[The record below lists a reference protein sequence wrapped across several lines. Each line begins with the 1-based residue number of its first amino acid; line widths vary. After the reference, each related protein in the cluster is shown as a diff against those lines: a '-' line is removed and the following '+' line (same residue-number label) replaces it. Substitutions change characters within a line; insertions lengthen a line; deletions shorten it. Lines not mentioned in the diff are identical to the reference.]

1 MQGSILRKAMYNDNN
16 NKGKYGNF
24 PDPFAAHAKKTSKSY
39 GIKYAKAIEKQW
51 GNSDDERSL
60 FRRRLKDFE
69 TNRDYAN
76 GTQDTSI
83 YKQILNSLDPNSGD
97 GTLLNLDW
105 SPVPIVPKFVKI
117 VVNNILSRK
126 PYPNV
131 RAIDPLSQ
139 SEKEDKRAEKLF
151 QVKNRE
157 TIEKLQSQGIDTK
170 VDLKDVPETTEEAEI
185 FMDVNI
191 KTAAEIAAQ
200 VGTNMT
206 LEWNDFDQRVYR
218 RAVNDLVTCGM
229 GVVKRNNDPNYGI
242 TEEYIDPAFFF
253 HSYTEDP
260 TFSDLIYAGHIK
272 KISISELKRLAGDEL
287 TEEQYE
293 KIAQKVKNKYQN
305 RADKLSYKYYDET
318 LDRTTYGYDE
328 FIVEVMDFE
337 FISTDCVFFEG
348 KKSRFGNES
357 FYYKGF
363 DYNAPKQSVYERKP
377 YKMDMQT
384 VFGGSYIV
392 GCEHIFGYGQKT
404 NVPKNAHDLTRARLS
419 YSVVATNLRRM
430 MPKSLVGSVIG
441 FADQLQLSHLKLQQ
455 AIAKAK
461 PDGLIV
467 DIEGLENVQLGKGG
481 ELQPLDIQD
490 IYEQTG
496 VFYYRSKNPEGG
508 FQNPPVRSL
517 DNSIRNINEL
527 IAIYNHNLRL
537 IRDTTG
543 INEVMDGT
551 SPKGEQLVGV
561 RQQAIAA
568 GNNAIYDITNASIYL
583 YTRVCEDIIKCLQ
596 ILPEKSVL
604 IEVYTKAI
612 GKSNMD
618 VLSSFKDLP
627 MYNFGVKIQTEMDE
641 TEKAYLEQNINQALA
656 QKEIDLEDAIAV
668 RQLRDI
674 DQAERLLIIRRKKRM
689 RMQQQIAQQNSQM
702 QSQANA
708 QAAQAASQGK
718 MQEIQA
724 QTQAKIAEIQAKAQA
739 DAQLL
744 QLEYQ
749 LKGQIEGLKVETSN
763 SQKQADMQFRRNIE
777 ELKEDRKDKRVKKQA
792 VEQSKMISQR
802 QGQRGELKEE
812 QEPKSY
818 LDMLNS

>member
-1 MQGSILRKAMYNDNN
+1 MYDNKN
-16 NKGKYGNF
+16 EQGKYGNF
-24 PDPFAAHAKKTSKSY
+24 PDPFAPHGQKTSKAY

-51 GNSDDERSL
+51 GHSDDERSL

-105 SPVPIVPKFVKI
+105 SPVPIIPKFVKI
-117 VVNNILSRK
+117 VVNNILSKK

-131 RAIDPLSQ
+131 AAIDPLSKT
-139 SEKEDKRAEKLF
+139 EKDEKKAKMMF
-151 QVKNRE
+151 NVENRE
-157 TIEKLQSQGIDTK
+157 LIAKMKEQGLNVKTD
-170 VDLKDVPETTEEAEI
+170 VKDIPESKEEAEI
-185 FMDVNI
+185 FIDSNI
-191 KTAAEIAAQ
+191 KTDAEIAAQ
-200 VGTNMT
+200 LGANLT

-229 GVVKRNNDPNYGI
+229 GVVKRTNDPNYGI
-242 TEEYIDPAFFF
+242 TEEYVDPAYFF

-260 TFSDLIYAGHIK
+260 TFSDLIYAGHVK
-272 KISISELKRLAGDEL
+272 KISISELKRIAGNDL
-287 TEEQYE
+287 TEEE
-293 KIAQKVKNKYQN
+293 FAKIAQGVKNKYQN
-305 RADKLSYKYYDET
+305 RADKLSYKYYDQT

-328 FIVEVMDFE
+328 FIVEVMEFE
-337 FISTDCVFFEG
+337 FISVDDMFFEE
-348 KKSRFGNES
+348 KTSRHGNIG

-363 DYNAPKQSVYERKP
+363 EYQTPKQSVFDRKP
-377 YKMDMQT
+377 VSMRTAT
-384 VFGGSYIV
+384 VYGGNYIV
-392 GCEHIFGYGQKT
+392 GTDFMFGYGIKK
-404 NVPKNAHDLTRARLS
+404 NIPKNVHDITRARLS

-430 MPKSLVGSVIG
+430 MPKSLVSSVIS

-561 RQQAIAA
+561 RQQAMAA
-568 GNNAIYDITNASIYL
+568 GNNAIYDITNAALYL
-583 YTRVCEDIIKCLQ
+583 YSKVCEDIVKCLQ
-596 ILPEKSVL
+596 VIPPKSVL
-604 IEVYTKAI
+604 YKMYENAI
-612 GKSNMD
+612 GKSSMSI
-618 VLSSFKDLP
+618 LSSFSNLP
-627 MYNFGVKIQTEMDE
+627 MYNFGIKIQTEMDD
-641 TEKAYLEQNINQALA
+641 TERAYLEQNIQVALS
-656 QKEIDLEDAIAV
+656 QKELDLEDAMAV
-668 RQLRDI
+668 RQLKDV
-674 DQAERLLIIRRKKRM
+674 DQAERLLIVRRKKRM
-689 RMQQQIAQQNSQM
+689 KMMQEIAQQNSQM
-702 QSQANA
+702 QAQMNQAT
-708 QAAQAASQGK
+708 AQAASQGK
-718 MQEIQA
+718 MQEIQMLS
-724 QTQAKIAEIQAKAQA
+724 QGKIAEIQADAQA
-739 DAQLL
+739 KAQLL
-744 QLEYQ
+744 QLEYN
-749 LKGQIEGLKVETSN
+749 LKMEIEKLRAMS
-763 SQKQADMQFRRNIE
+763 SQAQKAGDMNFKQNIE
-777 ELKEDRKDKRVKKQA
+777 DKKEKAKDERVKKQA
-792 VEQSKMISQR
+792 VEQSKLISQR
-802 QGQRGELKEE
+802 QGKREELED
-812 QEPKSY
+812 SGDDI
-818 LDMLNS
+818 LDMLNA

>member
-1 MQGSILRKAMYNDNN
+1 MYENN
-16 NKGKYGNF
+16 NNGKYGNF
-24 PDPFAAHAKKTSKSY
+24 PDPFAHYSKKSSKGY
-39 GIKYAKAIEKQW
+39 GLKYAKAIEKQW
-51 GNSDDERSL
+51 GHSDDERSL

-83 YKQILNSLDPNSGD
+83 YKQILNSLDPNNGD

-126 PYPNV
+126 PYPNIK
-131 RAIDPLSQ
+131 AIDPLSQ
-139 SEKEDKRAEKLF
+139 SEKDEERAKKMFE
-151 QVKNRE
+151 VKNRE
-157 TIEKLQSQGIDTK
+157 LLTQLAQQG
-170 VDLKDVPETTEEAEI
+170 VDVKTDLNQIPETPEEAEI
-185 FMDVNI
+185 FMDTNI

-200 VGTNMT
+200 VGTNIT

-218 RAVNDLVTCGM
+218 RAVSDLVTCGM

-242 TEEYIDPAFFF
+242 TEEYIDPAYFF

-272 KISISELKRLAGDEL
+272 KISISELKRIARDEL
-287 TEEQYE
+287 TEEQYQ
-293 KIAQKVKNKYQN
+293 KIANTVKNKYQN
-305 RADKLSYKYYDET
+305 RADKLSYKYYDDT

-328 FIVEVMDFE
+328 FIVEIMDFE
-337 FISTDCVFFEG
+337 FMSVDDMMFEEKG
-348 KKSRFGNES
+348 SKFGNS
-357 FYYKGF
+357 NFYYKGF
-363 DYNAPKQSVYERKP
+363 DYSPPKESVYTRKP
-377 YKMDMQT
+377 YAMNIQT

-392 GCEHIFGYGQKT
+392 GTDFMYEYGQKR
-404 NVPKNAHDLTRARLS
+404 NVPKNVHDLTKARLS

-430 MPKSLVGSVIG
+430 MPKSLVASVIG

-481 ELQPLDIQD
+481 ELQPLEIQD

-517 DNSIRNINEL
+517 ENGIRNINEL

-543 INEVMDGT
+543 INEVMDGST
-551 SPKGEQLVGV
+551 PKGEQLVGV
-561 RQQAIAA
+561 RQQALAA
-568 GNNAIYDITNASIYL
+568 GNNAIYDITNAAIYL
-583 YTRVCEDIIKCLQ
+583 YSKVCEDVVKCLQ
-596 ILPEKSVL
+596 ILPPKSVL
-604 IEVYTKAI
+604 FKAYERAI
-612 GKSNMD
+612 GKANME
-618 VLSSFKDLP
+618 VLSSFGDLP
-627 MYNFGVKIQTEMDE
+627 MYNFGVKVQTEMDD
-641 TEKAYLEQNINQALA
+641 TEKSYLEQNIQIALS
-656 QKEIDLEDAIAV
+656 QKEIDLEDAMAV
-668 RQLRDI
+668 RQLKDV

-689 RMQQQIAQQNSQM
+689 RMQQQMAQQNSQM
-702 QSQANA
+702 QSQMN
-708 QAAQAASQGK
+708 QATAQAASQGK
-718 MQEIQA
+718 MQEIQM
-724 QTQAKIAEIQAKAQA
+724 QSQAKIAEIQAKAQA
-739 DAQLL
+739 DAQIL

-749 LKGQIEGLKVETSN
+749 LKGQIE
-763 SQKQADMQFRRNIE
+763 SQKFQMTAGMKQQDMDFRKEIE
-777 ELKEDRKDKRVKKQA
+777 NNKEKSKDDRVKKQA
-792 VEQSKMISQR
+792 VEQSKLLSQR
-802 QGQRGELKEE
+802 QGKREELKDEGNDL
-812 QEPKSY
+812 
-818 LDMLNS
+818 LDMLTSS

>member
-1 MQGSILRKAMYNDNN
+1 MYDNN

-24 PDPFAAHAKKTSKSY
+24 PDPFAHYSKKISKSY
-39 GIKYAKAIEKQW
+39 GLKYAKAIEKQW

-117 VVNNILSRK
+117 VVNNILSKK
-126 PYPNV
+126 PYPNLK
-131 RAIDPLSQ
+131 AIDPLSQ
-139 SEKEDKRAEKLF
+139 SEKDKARAKKLF
-151 QVKNRE
+151 EVKNKQIIQDLE
-157 TIEKLQSQGIDTK
+157 TLGAETGVDTESI
-170 VDLKDVPETTEEAEI
+170 PETTEEAEI
-185 FMDVNI
+185 FMDTNI

-200 VGTNMT
+200 VGTNIT

-218 RAVNDLVTCGM
+218 RAVNDLVTCGI

-242 TEEYIDPAFFF
+242 KEEYIDPAYFF

-272 KISISELKRLAGDEL
+272 KISISELKRIARDEF
-287 TEEQYE
+287 TEEEYA
-293 KIAQKVKNKYQN
+293 KIAQGVKNKYQN
-305 RADKLSYKYYDET
+305 RADKLSYKYYDQT
-318 LDRTTYGYDE
+318 LDQTTYGYDE

-337 FISTDCVFFEG
+337 FITTDDMMFEEKG
-348 KKSRFGNES
+348 SKHGNKG

-363 DYNAPKQSVYERKP
+363 DYSPPKESVYERNP
-377 YKMDMQT
+377 VSMNIQMVY
-384 VFGGSYIV
+384 GGSYIV
-392 GCEHIFGYGQKT
+392 GTDYIFDYGQCK
-404 NVPKNAHDLTRARLS
+404 NIPKNVHDLTRARLS

-467 DIEGLENVQLGKGG
+467 DIEGLENVQLGRGG

-508 FQNPPVRSL
+508 FQNPPVRAL

-527 IAIYNHNLRL
+527 IGIYNHNLRL

-568 GNNAIYDITNASIYL
+568 GNNAIYDITNSAIYL
-583 YTRVCEDIIKCLQ
+583 YSKVCEDIVKCLQ
-596 ILPEKSVL
+596 ILPPKSVL
-604 IEVYTKAI
+604 FKAYERAI
-612 GKSNMD
+612 GETNMK
-618 VLSSFKDLP
+618 VLSSFGDLP
-627 MYNFGVKIQTEMDE
+627 MYNFGVKIQTEMDD
-641 TEKAYLEQNINQALA
+641 TEKAYLEQNIQIALS

-668 RQLRDI
+668 RQLKDV

-689 RMQQQIAQQNSQM
+689 RLQQQIAQQNSQM
-702 QSQANA
+702 QAQMNQATA
-708 QAAQAASQGK
+708 QATTQGK
-718 MQEIQA
+718 MAEIQA
-724 QTQAKIAEIQAKAQA
+724 QAQAKIAEIQAQAQA
-739 DAQLL
+739 NAQLL

-749 LKGQIEGLKVETSN
+749 LKGQIEGAKVQ
-763 SQKQADMQFRRNIE
+763 SQMMSKQADMNFRGQIE
-777 ELKEDRKDKRVKKQA
+777 SSREKAKDERVKKQA
-792 VEQSKMISQR
+792 VEQSKLMSQR
-802 QGQRGELKEE
+802 QGLRGELEDGE
-812 QEPKSY
+812 RNLSDI
-818 LDMLNS
+818 LTS

>member
-1 MQGSILRKAMYNDNN
+1 MYDNN
-16 NKGKYGNF
+16 NDRGKYGNF
-24 PDPFAAHAKKTSKSY
+24 PDPFAHYSKKTSKSY
-39 GIKYAKAIEKQW
+39 GIKYAQAIEKQW
-51 GNSDDERSL
+51 GQSDDERSL

-117 VVNNILSRK
+117 VVNNILSKK

-131 RAIDPLSQ
+131 KALDPLSQ
-139 SEKEDKRAEKLF
+139 SEKDDEKAKKMF
-151 QVKNRE
+151 EVKNRE
-157 TIEKLQSQGIDTK
+157 MLRELAQQG
-170 VDLKDVPETTEEAEI
+170 VDIGTDINSIPETPEEAEI
-185 FMDVNI
+185 FMDTNI

-200 VGTNMT
+200 VGTNIT

-242 TEEYIDPAFFF
+242 QEEYIDPAYFF

-272 KISISELKRLAGDEL
+272 KISISELKRIAGDEL
-287 TEEQYE
+287 TEDEYE
-293 KIAQKVKNKYQN
+293 KIAQGVKNKYQN

-328 FIVEVMDFE
+328 FIIEIMDFE
-337 FISTDCVFFEG
+337 FLSTDDMMFEEKG
-348 KKSRFGNES
+348 SKFGNTN

-363 DYNAPKQSVYERKP
+363 EYTPPKESVYDRKP
-377 YKMDMQT
+377 VNMNIQT
-384 VFGGSYIV
+384 VYGGSYIV
-392 GCEHIFGYGQKT
+392 GTGYMFGYGQKS
-404 NVPKNAHDLTRARLS
+404 NVPKNAHDLTKARLS

-455 AIAKAK
+455 SIAKAK

-527 IAIYNHNLRL
+527 IGIYNHNLRL

-568 GNNAIYDITNASIYL
+568 GNNAIYDITNAAVYL
-583 YTRVCEDIIKCLQ
+583 YSRVCEDIVKCLQ
-596 ILPEKSVL
+596 ILPTKSVL
-604 IEVYTKAI
+604 FKAYERAI
-612 GKSNMD
+612 GKSNME
-618 VLSSFKDLP
+618 VLSSFGDLP
-627 MYNFGVKIQTEMDE
+627 MYNFGVKVQTEMDD
-641 TEKAYLEQNINQALA
+641 TEKAYLEQNIQVALA
-656 QKEIDLEDAIAV
+656 QKELDLEDAMAV
-668 RQLRDI
+668 RQLKDV

-689 RMQQQIAQQNSQM
+689 RMQQQMAQQNSQM
-702 QSQANA
+702 QAQMNQATA
-708 QAAQAASQGK
+708 QASSQGK
-718 MQEIQA
+718 MQEIQM
-724 QTQAKIAEIQAKAQA
+724 QSQAKIAEIQADAQA
-739 DAQLL
+739 KAQLL

-749 LKGQIEGLKVETSN
+749 LKGQIEGAKT
-763 SQKQADMQFRRNIE
+763 QATMGMKQQDMQFRE
-777 ELKEDRKDKRVKKQA
+777 DLEDKKEKAKDERVKKQA

-802 QGQRGELKEE
+802 QGKRGELTDEG
-812 QEPKSY
+812 QSL
-818 LDMLNS
+818 LDMLTS

>member
-1 MQGSILRKAMYNDNN
+1 MYNNDND
-16 NKGKYGNF
+16 KGKYGNF
-24 PDPFAAHAKKTSKSY
+24 PDPFAHYSKKISKGY
-39 GIKYAKAIEKQW
+39 GLKYAKAVEKQW

-83 YKQILNSLDPNSGD
+83 YKQILNSLDPNNGD

-131 RAIDPLSQ
+131 RALDPLSQ
-139 SEKEDKRAEKLF
+139 SEKDDERAKKMF

-157 TIEKLQSQGIDTK
+157 LIAQLQQQGVDTGID
-170 VDLKDVPETTEEAEI
+170 VNNIPETPEEAEI
-185 FMDVNI
+185 FMDTNI

-200 VGTNMT
+200 VGTNIT

-229 GVVKRNNDPNYGI
+229 GVIKRNNDPNYGI
-242 TEEYIDPAFFF
+242 TEEYIDPAYFF

-272 KISISELKRLAGDEL
+272 KISISELKRIARDEL
-287 TEEQYE
+287 TEEDYA
-293 KIAQKVKNKYQN
+293 KIAQQVKNKYQN

-328 FIVEVMDFE
+328 FIVEIMDFE
-337 FISTDCVFFEG
+337 FISTDDMMFEEKG
-348 KKSRFGNES
+348 SKFGNVG

-363 DYNAPKQSVYERKP
+363 EYTPPKESVYDRKP
-377 YKMDMQT
+377 MNMNIQT

-392 GCEHIFGYGQKT
+392 GTDYMFDYGQKR
-404 NVPKNAHDLTRARLS
+404 NVPKNVHDLTRARLS

-467 DIEGLENVQLGKGG
+467 DIEGLENVQLGRGG

-527 IAIYNHNLRL
+527 ISIYNHNLRL

-568 GNNAIYDITNASIYL
+568 GNNAIYDITNSAIYL
-583 YTRVCEDIIKCLQ
+583 YSRVCEDVVKCLQ
-596 ILPEKSVL
+596 ILPKKSVL
-604 IEVYTKAI
+604 FQAYERAI
-612 GKSNMD
+612 GKTNME
-618 VLSSFKDLP
+618 VLSSFGDLP

-641 TEKAYLEQNINQALA
+641 TEKSYLEQNIQIALA
-656 QKEIDLEDAIAV
+656 QKEIDLEDAISI
-668 RQLRDI
+668 RQLKDI
-674 DQAERLLIIRRKKRM
+674 DQAERLLIVRRKKRM

-702 QSQANA
+702 QAQMNQATT
-708 QAAQAASQGK
+708 QAATQGK
-718 MQEIQA
+718 MQEIQM
-724 QTQAKIAEIQAKAQA
+724 QSQAKIAEIQADAQA
-739 DAQLL
+739 KAQLL

-749 LKGQIEGLKVETSN
+749 LKGQIE
-763 SQKQADMQFRRNIE
+763 SQKTQMTAGMKEQDMAF
-777 ELKEDRKDKRVKKQA
+777 RKDIEDQREKAKDDRVKKQA
-792 VEQSKMISQR
+792 VEQSKLLSQR
-802 QGQRGELKEE
+802 QGKRDELQDEGGNL
-812 QEPKSY
+812 
-818 LDMLNS
+818 LDMLTS

>member
-1 MQGSILRKAMYNDNN
+1 MYNNDKE
-16 NKGKYGNF
+16 KGKYGNF
-24 PDPFAAHAKKTSKSY
+24 PDPFAHYTVKSGKKY
-39 GIKYAKAIEKQW
+39 GLKYAKAIEKQW
-51 GNSDDERSL
+51 GASDDERSL

-83 YKQILNSLDPNSGD
+83 YKQILNSLDPNNGD

-117 VVNNILSRK
+117 VVNNILSKK

-131 RAIDPLSQ
+131 NAIDPLSQ
-139 SEKEDKRAEKLF
+139 SEKDQKRAEEMFK
-151 QVKNRE
+151 VKNKE
-157 TIEKLQSQGIDTK
+157 IISQLNGLDVNTGVDTS
-170 VDLKDVPETTEEAEI
+170 DIPETPEEAEI
-185 FMDVNI
+185 FMDTNI

-242 TEEYIDPAFFF
+242 TEEYIDPAYFF

-272 KISISELKRLAGDEL
+272 KISISELKRIAGSEL
-287 TEEQYE
+287 TEEQYA
-293 KIAQKVKNKYQN
+293 KIAQGVKNKYQN

-328 FIVEVMDFE
+328 FIVEIMDFE
-337 FISTDCVFFEG
+337 FLSTDDIIFEE
-348 KKSRFGNES
+348 KSSRFGNTG

-363 DYNAPKQSVYERKP
+363 EYTPPKESVYDRKP
-377 YKMDMQT
+377 VHMNIQT

-392 GCEHIFGYGQKT
+392 GTEYMFGYGQKK
-404 NVPKNAHDLTRARLS
+404 NVPKNVHDLTKARLS

-561 RQQAIAA
+561 RQQAMAA
-568 GNNAIYDITNASIYL
+568 GNNAIYDITNASMYL
-583 YTRVCEDIIKCLQ
+583 YSKVCEDIVKCLQ
-596 ILPEKSVL
+596 ILPTDSVL
-604 IEVYTKAI
+604 FQVYTKAI
-612 GKSNMD
+612 GKANMD
-618 VLSSFKDLP
+618 VLSSFGDLP
-627 MYNFGVKIQTEMDE
+627 MYNFGIKVQTEMDE
-641 TEKAYLEQNINQALA
+641 TEKSYLEQNIQVALS

-668 RQLRDI
+668 RQLKDV

-689 RMQQQIAQQNSQM
+689 RQQQEIAQQNSQM
-702 QSQANA
+702 QAQMNQATA
-708 QAAQAASQGK
+708 QATSQGK
-718 MQEIQA
+718 MQEIQM
-724 QTQAKIAEIQAKAQA
+724 QSQAKIAEIQADAQA
-739 DAQLL
+739 KASLL

-749 LKGQIEGLKVETSN
+749 LKGQLESAKSTLDLAE
-763 SQKQADMQFRRNIE
+763 KQEERGFRKSLEDM
-777 ELKEDRKDKRVKKQA
+777 KEDRKDDRVKKQA

-802 QGQRGELKEE
+802 QGQRGELEDEGTSLKDVLTR
-812 QEPKSY
+812 S
-818 LDMLNS
+818 

>member
-1 MQGSILRKAMYNDNN
+1 MYDKET
-16 NKGKYGNF
+16 KGKYGNF
-24 PDPFAAHAKKTSKSY
+24 PDPFSDYSKKVSKAY
-39 GIKYAKAIEKQW
+39 GLKYAKAIEKQW
-51 GNSDDERSL
+51 GNADDERSL
-60 FRRRLKDFE
+60 FRKRMKDFE

-117 VVNNILSRK
+117 VVNNILSKK

-131 RAIDPLSQ
+131 RALDPLSQ
-139 SEKEDKRAEKLF
+139 SEKDRKRAEKMF
-151 QVKNRE
+151 EVKNKQMLQQLQ
-157 TIEKLQSQGIDTK
+157 EKGVDVGTDINNIPDT
-170 VDLKDVPETTEEAEI
+170 PEEAEI
-185 FMDVNI
+185 FMDTNI
-191 KTAAEIAAQ
+191 KTAAEVAAQ
-200 VGTNMT
+200 VGINAT

-218 RAVNDLVTCGM
+218 RAVTDLVTTGM

-242 TEEYIDPAFFF
+242 TEEYVDPAYFF

-272 KISISELKRLAGDEL
+272 KISISELKRIARNEFN
-287 TEEQYE
+287 EEQYA
-293 KIAQKVKNKYQN
+293 KIAQSVKNKYQN
-305 RADKLSYKYYDET
+305 RADKISYKYYDET

-328 FIVEVMDFE
+328 FIIEIMSFE
-337 FISTDCVFFEG
+337 FLSSDCIFFEE
-348 KKSRFGNES
+348 KESRFGNKG

-363 DYNAPKQSVYERKP
+363 EYTPPKESVYDRKP
-377 YKMDMQT
+377 VHMDVQT
-384 VFGGSYIV
+384 VYGGNYIV
-392 GCEHIFGYGQKT
+392 GTDFVYGYGQCK
-404 NVPKNAHDLTRARLS
+404 NVPKNAHDLTKARLS

-561 RQQAIAA
+561 RQQAMAA

-583 YTRVCEDIIKCLQ
+583 YSKVCEDVIKCLQ
-596 ILPEKSVL
+596 ILPPKSV
-604 IEVYTKAI
+604 IFKAYENAI
-612 GKSNMD
+612 GKTNMD
-618 VLSSFKDLP
+618 ILSSFSNLP
-627 MYNFGVKIQTEMDE
+627 MYNFGVKIHTDMDDA
-641 TEKAYLEQNINQALA
+641 EKAYLEQNIQIALS
-656 QKEIDLEDAIAV
+656 QKEIDLEDAIAI

-674 DQAERLLIIRRKKRM
+674 DQAERLLIVRRKKRIK
-689 RMQQQIAQQNSQM
+689 QQQEMAAQNSQM
-702 QSQANA
+702 QA
-708 QAAQAASQGK
+708 QMNQQTAMAASQGK

-724 QTQAKIAEIQAKAQA
+724 QTQAKIAEIQADAQA
-739 DAQLL
+739 QAQLL

-749 LKGQIEGLKVETSN
+749 LKQQLETSKGMS
-763 SQKQADMQFRRNIE
+763 SQMQRQEDMQFRAGLE
-777 ELKEDRKDKRVKKQA
+777 KEKEDRKDDRVKKQA

-802 QGQRGELKEE
+802 QGQRGELQDEE
-812 QEPKSY
+812 ESLVDKLTS
-818 LDMLNS
+818 

>member
-1 MQGSILRKAMYNDNN
+1 M
-16 NKGKYGNF
+16 
-24 PDPFAAHAKKTSKSY
+24 
-39 GIKYAKAIEKQW
+39 KYAKAIEKQW
-51 GNSDDERSL
+51 GRSDDERSL

-83 YKQILNSLDPNSGD
+83 YKQILNSLDPNNGD

-131 RAIDPLSQ
+131 KAIDPLSQ
-139 SEKEDKRAEKLF
+139 SEKDEKRAEKMF
-151 QVKNRE
+151 EVKNRE
-157 TIEKLQSQGIDTK
+157 MLAQLEQQGVDIKTNLSQIPDT
-170 VDLKDVPETTEEAEI
+170 PEEAEI

-200 VGTNMT
+200 VGTNIT

-218 RAVNDLVTCGM
+218 RAVTDLVTCGM
-229 GVVKRNNDPNYGI
+229 GVVKRSNDPNYGI
-242 TEEYIDPAFFF
+242 KEEYIDPAYFF

-272 KISISELKRLAGDEL
+272 KISISELKRIAGDEL

-293 KIAQKVKNKYQN
+293 KIAQGVKNKYQN

-328 FIVEVMDFE
+328 FIVEIMDFE
-337 FISTDCVFFEG
+337 FMSTDCMYFEG
-348 KKSRFGNES
+348 KQSRFGNEN

-363 DYNAPKQSVYERKP
+363 EYNPPRESVYQRTPK
-377 YKMDMQT
+377 KMEVQT
-384 VFGGSYIV
+384 VFGGSYVV
-392 GCEHIFGYGQKT
+392 GCGYMFDYGQKR
-404 NVPKNAHDLTRARLS
+404 NIPKNVHDLTKARLS

-561 RQQAIAA
+561 RQQAMAA

-583 YTRVCEDIIKCLQ
+583 YTRVCEDIVKCLQ
-596 ILPEKSVL
+596 ILPVDSVL
-604 IEVYTKAI
+604 FMAYERAI
-612 GKSNMD
+612 GKSNME
-618 VLSSFKDLP
+618 VLSSFGDLP
-627 MYNFGVKIQTEMDE
+627 MYNFGIKIQMEMDE
-641 TEKAYLEQNINQALA
+641 TEKAYLEQNIQVALS
-656 QKEIDLEDAIAV
+656 QKEIDLEDAMAV
-668 RQLRDI
+668 RQLKDI
-674 DQAERLLIIRRKKRM
+674 DQAERLLIVRRKKRM
-689 RMQQQIAQQNSQM
+689 KVMQQVAQQNSQR
-702 QSQANA
+702 QAQVNQQTA
-708 QAAQAASQGK
+708 MASSQGK
-718 MQEIQA
+718 LQEIQA
-724 QTQAKIAEIQAKAQA
+724 QAQAKIAEIQAKAQA

-744 QLEYQ
+744 QMEYQ
-749 LKGQIEGLKVETSN
+749 LKGQMQGAKMQMDAQSKQQDMAFRKGLETE
-763 SQKQADMQFRRNIE
+763 KD
-777 ELKEDRKDKRVKKQA
+777 DRKDDRVKKQA

-802 QGQRGELKEE
+802 KGQRGELQEE
-812 QEPKSY
+812 GDDTV
-818 LDMLNS
+818 DMLTRS

>member
-1 MQGSILRKAMYNDNN
+1 MYNKDNE
-16 NKGKYGNF
+16 KGKYGNF
-24 PDPFAAHAKKTSKSY
+24 PDPFSHYSKKVKKAY
-39 GIKYAKAIEKQW
+39 GIRYAKAIEKQW

-117 VVNNILSRK
+117 VVNNILSKK

-131 RAIDPLSQ
+131 NAIDPLSQ
-139 SEKEDKRAEKLF
+139 SEKDKKRAKVLY
-151 QVKNRE
+151 QVENKDFIKDLEGVGVEVGVN
-157 TIEKLQSQGIDTK
+157 TK
-170 VDLKDVPETTEEAEI
+170 EIPETSEEAEI
-185 FMDVNI
+185 FMDSSV
-191 KTAAEIAAQ
+191 KTSAEIAAQ
-200 VGTNMT
+200 VGTNIT
-206 LEWNDFDQRVYR
+206 LEWNDFDQKIFR
-218 RAVNDLVTCGM
+218 RAVNDLVSCGM
-229 GVVKRNNDPNYGI
+229 GVIKRNNDPNYGI
-242 TEEYIDPAFFF
+242 SEEYIDPGFFF

-272 KISISELKRLAGDEL
+272 KISISELKRIARDEF
-287 TEEQYE
+287 TEEEYE
-293 KIAQKVKNKYQN
+293 KIAQKVRNKYQN
-305 RADKLSYKYYDET
+305 KADKLSYKYYDDS

-337 FISTDCVFFEG
+337 FISTDDMNFEE
-348 KKSRFGNES
+348 KDSRFGNKN

-363 DYNAPKQSVYERKP
+363 EYNSPKASVYDRQAHT
-377 YKMDMQT
+377 MNIQT
-384 VFGGSYIV
+384 VYGGSFIV
-392 GCEHIFGYGQKT
+392 GCDYVYDYGQKK
-404 NVPKNAHDLTRARLS
+404 NIPKNAHDLTRARLS

-461 PDGLIV
+461 PDGLLV

-481 ELQPLDIQD
+481 ELQPLEIQD

-527 IAIYNHNLRL
+527 ISIYNHNLRL

-568 GNNAIYDITNASIYL
+568 GNNAIYDISNASIYL
-583 YTRVCEDIIKCLQ
+583 YSKVCEDIVKCLQ
-596 ILPEKSVL
+596 ILPKKSIL
-604 IEVYTKAI
+604 FKAYERAI
-612 GKSNMD
+612 GKSNMS
-618 VLSSFKDLP
+618 VLSSFSDLP
-627 MYNFGVKIQTEMDE
+627 MYNFGVKVQTEMDD
-641 TEKAYLEQNINQALA
+641 TEKSYLEQNIQIALS
-656 QKEIDLEDAIAV
+656 QKEIDLEDAMAI
-668 RQLRDI
+668 RQLKDV

-689 RMQQQIAQQNSQM
+689 RSQMQQAQQNSQM
-702 QSQANA
+702 QAQANQQTA
-708 QAAQAASQGK
+708 QASSQGK
-718 MQEIQA
+718 MQEIQM
-724 QTQAKIAEIQAKAQA
+724 QSQAKIAEIQADAQA
-739 DAQLL
+739 KAQLL

-749 LKGQIEGLKVETSN
+749 LKAQIESAKNQLEAGIRQQDMDFKKQTEREKEN
-763 SQKQADMQFRRNIE
+763 S
-777 ELKEDRKDKRVKKQA
+777 KDARVKKQA

-802 QGQRGELKEE
+802 QGKRGELEE
-812 QEPKSY
+812 AEKGIIEQLKS
-818 LDMLNS
+818 

>member
-1 MQGSILRKAMYNDNN
+1 MYNKDNEQ
-16 NKGKYGNF
+16 GKYGNF
-24 PDPFAAHAKKTSKSY
+24 PDPFAPHGQKSSKPY
-39 GIKYAKAIEKQW
+39 GIKFAKAIEKQW

-126 PYPNV
+126 PYPNLT
-131 RAIDPLSQ
+131 AIDPLSQ
-139 SEKEDKRAEKLF
+139 SEKEDKRAKKLF
-151 QVKNRE
+151 EVENKEMIQELESMGVETNVDVKN
-157 TIEKLQSQGIDTK
+157 I
-170 VDLKDVPETTEEAEI
+170 PETPEEAEI
-185 FMDVNI
+185 FMDANI

-218 RAVNDLVTCGM
+218 RAVNDLVACGM
-229 GVVKRNNDPNYGI
+229 AVVKRNNDPNYGI

-272 KISISELKRLAGDEL
+272 KISISELRRIVGDEF
-287 TEEQYE
+287 TEAQFEE
-293 KIAQKVKNKYQN
+293 IAQKVKNKYQN

-337 FISTDCVFFEG
+337 FISTDQIFFEG

-363 DYNAPKQSVYERKP
+363 EYNAPKESVYERKP
-377 YKMDMQT
+377 YTMDIQT

-392 GCEHIFGYGQKT
+392 GCGYVFKYGQKS
-404 NVPKNAHDLTRARLS
+404 NVPKNAHDLTKARLS

-455 AIAKAK
+455 SIAKAK

-527 IAIYNHNLRL
+527 ISIYNHNLRL

-551 SPKGEQLVGV
+551 SPKGELLVGV
-561 RQQAIAA
+561 GKQALAA

-583 YTRVCEDIIKCLQ
+583 YSKVCEDIVKCLQ
-596 ILPEKSVL
+596 ILPKKSVL
-604 IEVYTKAI
+604 FEVYEKAI
-612 GKSNMD
+612 GKTNMS
-618 VLSSFKDLP
+618 VLSSFSDLP
-627 MYNFGVKIQTEMDE
+627 MYNFGVKIQTEMNE
-641 TEKAYLEQNINQALA
+641 TEKAYLEQNIQIALG

-668 RQLRDI
+668 RQLKDI

-689 RMQQQIAQQNSQM
+689 RSQQQLAQQNSQM
-702 QSQANA
+702 QAQANA
-708 QAAQAASQGK
+708 QSAQIASQGK

-724 QTQAKIAEIQAKAQA
+724 QAQAKIAEIQAKAQA
-739 DAQLL
+739 DAELL
-744 QLEYQ
+744 KMEYQ
-749 LKGQIEGLKVETSN
+749 LKGQFEGLKIQTAQQSKES
-763 SQKQADMQFRRNIE
+763 DMAFRQQLEIDKE
-777 ELKEDRKDKRVKKQA
+777 EAKDERVKKQA
-792 VEQSKMISQR
+792 VEQSKLISQR
-802 QGQRGELKEE
+802 KGQRGELQDE
-812 QEPKSY
+812 QEYEGKDFV
-818 LDMLNS
+818 DMLKS

>member
-1 MQGSILRKAMYNDNN
+1 MYNDNN
-16 NKGKYGNF
+16 DKGKYGNF
-24 PDPFAAHAKKTSKSY
+24 PDPFAHYSAKTNKSY
-39 GIKYAKAIEKQW
+39 GIKYAQAIEKQW
-51 GNSDDERSL
+51 GHSDDERSL

-131 RAIDPLSQ
+131 KAIDPLSQ
-139 SEKEDKRAEKLF
+139 SEKDRKRAEKMF
-151 QVKNRE
+151 EVKNKQM
-157 TIEKLQSQGIDTK
+157 IEALNMQGIDTGTDTK
-170 VDLKDVPETTEEAEI
+170 NIPETPEEAEI
-185 FMDVNI
+185 FMDTNI

-200 VGTNMT
+200 VGTNIT

-218 RAVNDLVTCGM
+218 RAVTDLVTCGM

-260 TFSDLIYAGHIK
+260 TFSDLIYAGHVK
-272 KISISELKRLAGDEL
+272 KISISELKRIAGDEL

-293 KIAQKVKNKYQN
+293 KIAQSVKNKYQN

-328 FIVEVMDFE
+328 FIVEIMDFE
-337 FISTDCVFFEG
+337 FLSTDDMMFEE
-348 KKSRFGNES
+348 KQSRFGNS
-357 FYYKGF
+357 NFYYKGF
-363 DYNAPKQSVYERKP
+363 DYSPPKESVYARKP
-377 YKMDMQT
+377 KAMNIQT

-392 GCEHIFGYGQKT
+392 GTKFIFDYGQKR
-404 NVPKNAHDLTRARLS
+404 NIPKNAHDLTRARLS

-527 IAIYNHNLRL
+527 IGIYNHNLRL

-583 YTRVCEDIIKCLQ
+583 YSKICEDIVKCLQ
-596 ILPEKSVL
+596 ILPKQSVL
-604 IEVYTKAI
+604 FKAYERAI
-612 GKSNMD
+612 GKSNME
-618 VLSSFKDLP
+618 VLSSFGDLP
-627 MYNFGVKIQTEMDE
+627 MYNFGVKVQTEMDD
-641 TEKAYLEQNINQALA
+641 TEKAYLEQNIQVALG
-656 QKEIDLEDAIAV
+656 QKEIDLEDAIAI
-668 RQLRDI
+668 RQLKDV

-689 RMQQQIAQQNSQM
+689 RMQQEIAQQNSQM
-702 QSQANA
+702 QA
-708 QAAQAASQGK
+708 QMNQQTAMAASQGK

-724 QTQAKIAEIQAKAQA
+724 QAQARIAEIQAKAQA
-739 DAQLL
+739 DATLL

-749 LKGQIEGLKVETSN
+749 LKGQLEGMK
-763 SQKQADMQFRRNIE
+763 SQAGQQAKMQDMAFRKNLE
-777 ELKEDRKDKRVKKQA
+777 DMKEDRKDERVKKQA

-802 QGQRGELKEE
+802 QGERGELE
-812 QEPKSY
+812 
-818 LDMLNS
+818 DNSNDLMELIGNQ

>member
-1 MQGSILRKAMYNDNN
+1 MYDNKN
-16 NKGKYGNF
+16 EQGKYGNF
-24 PDPFAAHAKKTSKSY
+24 PDPFAPHGQKTSKAY

-51 GNSDDERSL
+51 GHSDDERSL

-105 SPVPIVPKFVKI
+105 SPVPIIPKFVKI
-117 VVNNILSRK
+117 VVNNILSKK

-131 RAIDPLSQ
+131 AAIDPLSKT
-139 SEKEDKRAEKLF
+139 EKDEKKAKMMF
-151 QVKNRE
+151 NVENRE
-157 TIEKLQSQGIDTK
+157 LIAKMKEQGLNVKTD
-170 VDLKDVPETTEEAEI
+170 VKDIPESKEEAEI
-185 FMDVNI
+185 FIDSNI
-191 KTAAEIAAQ
+191 KTDAEIAAQ
-200 VGTNMT
+200 LGANLT

-229 GVVKRNNDPNYGI
+229 GVVKRTNDPNYGI
-242 TEEYIDPAFFF
+242 TEEYVDPAYFF

-260 TFSDLIYAGHIK
+260 TFSDLIYAGHVK
-272 KISISELKRLAGDEL
+272 KISISELKRIAGNDL
-287 TEEQYE
+287 TEEE
-293 KIAQKVKNKYQN
+293 FAKIAQGVKNKYQN
-305 RADKLSYKYYDET
+305 RADKLSYKYYDQT

-328 FIVEVMDFE
+328 FIVEVMEFE
-337 FISTDCVFFEG
+337 FISVDDMFFEE
-348 KKSRFGNES
+348 KTSRHGNVG

-363 DYNAPKQSVYERKP
+363 EYQAPKQSVFDRKP
-377 YKMDMQT
+377 VSMRTAT
-384 VFGGSYIV
+384 VYGGNYIV
-392 GCEHIFGYGQKT
+392 GTDFMFGYGIKK
-404 NVPKNAHDLTRARLS
+404 NIPKNVHDITRARLS
-419 YSVVATNLRRM
+419 YSVVSTNLRRM
-430 MPKSLVGSVIG
+430 MPKSLVSSVIS

-561 RQQAIAA
+561 RQQAMAA
-568 GNNAIYDITNASIYL
+568 GNNAIYDITNAALYL
-583 YTRVCEDIIKCLQ
+583 YSKVCEDIVKCLQ
-596 ILPEKSVL
+596 VIPPKSVL
-604 IEVYTKAI
+604 YKMYENAI
-612 GKSNMD
+612 GKSSMSI
-618 VLSSFKDLP
+618 LSSFSNLP
-627 MYNFGVKIQTEMDE
+627 MYNFGIKIQTEMDD
-641 TEKAYLEQNINQALA
+641 TERAYLEQNIQVALS
-656 QKEIDLEDAIAV
+656 QKELDLEDAMAV
-668 RQLRDI
+668 RQLKDV
-674 DQAERLLIIRRKKRM
+674 DQAERLLIVRRKKRM
-689 RMQQQIAQQNSQM
+689 KMMQEIAQQNSQM
-702 QSQANA
+702 QAQMNQAT
-708 QAAQAASQGK
+708 AQAASQGK
-718 MQEIQA
+718 MQEIQMLS
-724 QTQAKIAEIQAKAQA
+724 QGKIAEIQADAQA
-739 DAQLL
+739 KAQLL
-744 QLEYQ
+744 QLEYN
-749 LKGQIEGLKVETSN
+749 LKMEIEKLRAMS
-763 SQKQADMQFRRNIE
+763 SQAQKAGDMNFKQNIE
-777 ELKEDRKDKRVKKQA
+777 DKKEKAKDERVKKQA
-792 VEQSKMISQR
+792 VEQSKLISQR
-802 QGQRGELKEE
+802 QGKREELED
-812 QEPKSY
+812 SGDDI
-818 LDMLNS
+818 LDMLNA

>member
-1 MQGSILRKAMYNDNN
+1 MYNNN
-16 NKGKYGNF
+16 DQGKYGNF
-24 PDPFAAHAKKTSKSY
+24 PDPFAHYSKKISKGY
-39 GIKYAKAIEKQW
+39 GLKYAKAIEKQW
-51 GNSDDERSL
+51 GHSDDERSL

-83 YKQILNSLDPNSGD
+83 YKQILNSLDPNNGD

-126 PYPNV
+126 PYPNIKAV
-131 RAIDPLSQ
+131 DPLSQ
-139 SEKEDKRAEKLF
+139 SEKDELRAKKMFE
-151 QVKNRE
+151 VKNRE
-157 TIEKLQSQGIDTK
+157 LLTQLAEQG
-170 VDLKDVPETTEEAEI
+170 VDVKTDLNQIPETPEEAEI
-185 FMDVNI
+185 FMDTNI

-200 VGTNMT
+200 VGTNIT

-229 GVVKRNNDPNYGI
+229 AVVKRNNDPNYGI
-242 TEEYIDPAFFF
+242 TEEYIDPAYFF

-260 TFSDLIYAGHIK
+260 TFSDLIYAGHVK
-272 KISISELKRLAGDEL
+272 KISISELKRIAGDEL
-287 TEEQYE
+287 TEEQYQ
-293 KIAQKVKNKYQN
+293 KIANTVKNKYQN

-328 FIVEVMDFE
+328 FIIEIMDFE
-337 FISTDCVFFEG
+337 FMSVDDMMFEEKG
-348 KKSRFGNES
+348 SKFGNS
-357 FYYKGF
+357 NFYYKGF
-363 DYNAPKQSVYERKP
+363 EYTPPKESVYERKP
-377 YKMDMQT
+377 VNMSIQT

-392 GCEHIFGYGQKT
+392 GTDHMFGYGQKR
-404 NVPKNAHDLTRARLS
+404 NIPKNVHDLSKARLS

-430 MPKSLVGSVIG
+430 MPKSLVASVIG

-527 IAIYNHNLRL
+527 IGIYNHNLRL

-583 YTRVCEDIIKCLQ
+583 YSRVCEDIVKCLQ
-596 ILPEKSVL
+596 ILPIKSVL
-604 IEVYTKAI
+604 FQAYERAI
-612 GKSNMD
+612 GKSNME
-618 VLSSFKDLP
+618 VLSSFGDLP
-627 MYNFGVKIQTEMDE
+627 MYNFGVKVQTEMDD
-641 TEKAYLEQNINQALA
+641 TEKSYLEQNIQVALA

-668 RQLRDI
+668 RQLKDV

-702 QSQANA
+702 QAQMNQAT
-708 QAAQAASQGK
+708 AQAASQGK
-718 MQEIQA
+718 MQEIQMLS
-724 QTQAKIAEIQAKAQA
+724 QGKIAEIQADAQA
-739 DAQLL
+739 KAQLL
-744 QLEYQ
+744 QLEYN
-749 LKGQIEGLKVETSN
+749 LKMEIEKLRAMSN
-763 SQKQADMQFRRNIE
+763 QAQKAGDMSFKQNIE
-777 ELKEDRKDKRVKKQA
+777 DKKEKAKDDRVKKQA
-792 VEQSKMISQR
+792 VEQSKLISQR
-802 QGQRGELKEE
+802 QGKREEL
-812 QEPKSY
+812 QDSGDDI
-818 LDMLNS
+818 LDMLNA

>member
-1 MQGSILRKAMYNDNN
+1 MYDKET
-16 NKGKYGNF
+16 KGKYGNF
-24 PDPFAAHAKKTSKSY
+24 PDPFAHNSKKTSKSY
-39 GIKYAKAIEKQW
+39 GLKYAKAIEKQW
-51 GNSDDERSL
+51 GHSDDERSL

-126 PYPNV
+126 PYPNLK
-131 RAIDPLSQ
+131 AIDPLSQ
-139 SEKEDKRAEKLF
+139 SEKDKARAKKLF
-151 QVKNRE
+151 QVKNKQIIQDLQTLGAE
-157 TIEKLQSQGIDTK
+157 TGVDTESI
-170 VDLKDVPETTEEAEI
+170 PETTEEAEI
-185 FMDVNI
+185 FMDTSI

-200 VGTNMT
+200 VGTNIT
-206 LEWNDFDQRVYR
+206 LEWNEFDQRVYR
-218 RAVNDLVTCGM
+218 RAVNDLVACGM
-229 GVVKRNNDPNYGI
+229 GVVKRSNDPNYGI
-242 TEEYIDPAFFF
+242 KEEYIDPAYFF

-272 KISISELKRLAGDEL
+272 KISISELKRIARDEF
-287 TEEQYE
+287 TEEEYE

-305 RADKLSYKYYDET
+305 RADKLSYKYYDQT
-318 LDRTTYGYDE
+318 LDQTTYGYDE
-328 FIVEVMDFE
+328 FIIEVMDFE
-337 FISTDCVFFEG
+337 FISTDDMMFEE
-348 KKSRFGNES
+348 KSSKYGNKG

-363 DYNAPKQSVYERKP
+363 DYTPPKDSVYDRKP
-377 YKMDMQT
+377 ACMNIQMVY
-384 VFGGSYIV
+384 GGSYIV
-392 GCEHIFGYGQKT
+392 GTDYLFDYGQCK
-404 NVPKNAHDLTRARLS
+404 NVPKNVHDLTRARLS

-455 AIAKAK
+455 AVAKAK

-527 IAIYNHNLRL
+527 IGIYNHNLRL

-561 RQQAIAA
+561 RKQAIAA
-568 GNNAIYDITNASIYL
+568 GNNAIYDITNSAVYL
-583 YTRVCEDIIKCLQ
+583 YSKVCEDIVKCLQ
-596 ILPEKSVL
+596 ILPPKSVL
-604 IEVYTKAI
+604 FKAYERAI
-612 GKSNMD
+612 GESNMK
-618 VLSSFKDLP
+618 VLSSFGDLP
-627 MYNFGVKIQTEMDE
+627 MYNFGVKIQTEMDD
-641 TEKAYLEQNINQALA
+641 TEKAYLEQNIQIALS
-656 QKEIDLEDAIAV
+656 QKEIDLEDAIAI
-668 RQLRDI
+668 RQLKDI
-674 DQAERLLIIRRKKRM
+674 DQAERLLIVRRKKRM
-689 RMQQQIAQQNSQM
+689 RKQQQLAQQNSQM
-702 QSQANA
+702 QAQMNQAT
-708 QAAQAASQGK
+708 AQAASQGK
-718 MQEIQA
+718 MAEIQA
-724 QTQAKIAEIQAKAQA
+724 QAQAKIAEIQAKAAA

-744 QLEYQ
+744 QLEYN
-749 LKGQIEGLKVETSN
+749 LKGQIEGAKVQTQMVKN
-763 SQKQADMQFRRNIE
+763 QQDMNFRENLESKRE
-777 ELKEDRKDKRVKKQA
+777 KAKDERVKKQA
-792 VEQSKMISQR
+792 IEQSKLMSQR
-802 QGQRGELKEE
+802 QGKRGELEE
-812 QEPKSY
+812 GEQSISDI
-818 LDMLNS
+818 LTS

>member
-1 MQGSILRKAMYNDNN
+1 MYDNN
-16 NKGKYGNF
+16 TNKGKYGNF
-24 PDPFAAHAKKTSKSY
+24 PDPFADYGKKSSNAY
-39 GIKYAKAIEKQW
+39 GIKFAKAIEKQW

-60 FRRRLKDFE
+60 FRRRMKDFE

-83 YKQILNSLDPNSGD
+83 YKQILNSLDPNNGD

-105 SPVPIVPKFVKI
+105 TPVPIVPKFVKI

-126 PYPNV
+126 PYPNL

-139 SEKEDKRAEKLF
+139 SEKDKKRAEVMF
-151 QVKNRE
+151 EVKNRE
-157 TIEKLQSQGIDTK
+157 ALAELEKQGVSTN
-170 VDLKDVPETTEEAEI
+170 VDLSQVPETPEEAEI
-185 FMDVNI
+185 LMDVNV

-200 VGTNMT
+200 VGTNIT

-218 RAVNDLVTCGM
+218 RAVTDLVTCGM
-229 GVVKRNNDPNYGI
+229 GVIKRRNDPNYGI
-242 TEEYIDPAFFF
+242 QEEYIDPAHFF

-272 KISISELKRLAGDEL
+272 KISISELKRIARDEL

-293 KIAQKVKNKYQN
+293 KIAQSVKNKYQN

-328 FIVEVMDFE
+328 FIVEIMDFE
-337 FISTDCVFFEG
+337 FLSTDSMMFEE
-348 KKSRFGNES
+348 KASRFGNTS

-363 DYNAPKQSVYERKP
+363 EYNPPKESVYERTP
-377 YKMDMQT
+377 HSMNVQT
-384 VFGGSYIV
+384 VFGGSYVV
-392 GCEHIFGYGQKT
+392 GCGYIYDYGQKR

-419 YSVVATNLRRM
+419 YSVVSTNLRRM

-561 RQQAIAA
+561 RQQAMAA

-583 YTRVCEDIIKCLQ
+583 YTRVCEDIVKCLQ
-596 ILPEKSVL
+596 ILPTDSVL
-604 IEVYTKAI
+604 FMAYERAI
-612 GKSNMD
+612 GESNMK
-618 VLSSFKDLP
+618 VLSSFGDLP
-627 MYNFGVKIQTEMDE
+627 MYNFGVKVQMEMDT
-641 TEKAYLEQNINQALA
+641 TEKAYLEQNIQIALS

-668 RQLRDI
+668 RQLKDV

-689 RMQQQIAQQNSQM
+689 AMQQQIAQQNSQM
-702 QSQANA
+702 QSQMNQ
-708 QAAQAASQGK
+708 QASAAASQGK
-718 MQEIQA
+718 MAEIQA
-724 QTQAKIAEIQAKAQA
+724 QAQANIAEIQAKAQA
-739 DAQLL
+739 DAELL
-744 QLEYQ
+744 QIEYQ
-749 LKGQIEGLKVETSN
+749 LKGQVEGAKAQTLAMSKE
-763 SQKQADMQFRRNIE
+763 KDMAFRS
-777 ELKEDRKDKRVKKQA
+777 ELEDKKEKAKDDRVKKQA

-802 QGQRGELKEE
+802 QGKRGELSDE
-812 QEPKSY
+812 SDNA
-818 LDMLNS
+818 LDALTDS

>member
-1 MQGSILRKAMYNDNN
+1 MYDNN
-16 NKGKYGNF
+16 NDRGKYGNF
-24 PDPFAAHAKKTSKSY
+24 PDPFAHYSKKTSKSY
-39 GIKYAKAIEKQW
+39 GIKYAQAIEKQW
-51 GNSDDERSL
+51 GQSDDERSL

-117 VVNNILSRK
+117 VVNNILSKK

-131 RAIDPLSQ
+131 KALDPLSQ
-139 SEKEDKRAEKLF
+139 SEKDEERAKKMFE
-151 QVKNRE
+151 VKNRE
-157 TIEKLQSQGIDTK
+157 MLRALAEQG
-170 VDLKDVPETTEEAEI
+170 VDIGTDINSIPETPEEAEI
-185 FMDVNI
+185 FMDTNI

-200 VGTNMT
+200 VGTNIT

-242 TEEYIDPAFFF
+242 QEEYIDPAYFF

-272 KISISELKRLAGDEL
+272 KISISELKRIAGDEL

-293 KIAQKVKNKYQN
+293 KIAQGVKNKYQN

-328 FIVEVMDFE
+328 FIIEIMDFE
-337 FISTDCVFFEG
+337 FLSTDDMMFEEKG
-348 KKSRFGNES
+348 SKFGNTN

-363 DYNAPKQSVYERKP
+363 EYTPPKESVYDRKP
-377 YKMDMQT
+377 MNMNIQT
-384 VFGGSYIV
+384 VYGGSYII
-392 GCEHIFGYGQKT
+392 GTGYMFGYGQKS
-404 NVPKNAHDLTRARLS
+404 NVPKNAHDLTKAKLS

-455 AIAKAK
+455 SIAKAK

-508 FQNPPVRSL
+508 FQNPPIRSL

-527 IAIYNHNLRL
+527 IGIYNHNLRL

-568 GNNAIYDITNASIYL
+568 GNNAIYDITNAAVYL
-583 YTRVCEDIIKCLQ
+583 YSRVCEDVVKCLQ
-596 ILPEKSVL
+596 ILPTKSVL
-604 IEVYTKAI
+604 FKAYERAI
-612 GKSNMD
+612 GKSNME
-618 VLSSFKDLP
+618 VLSSFGDLP
-627 MYNFGVKIQTEMDE
+627 MYNFGVKVQTEMDD
-641 TEKAYLEQNINQALA
+641 TEKAYLEQNIQVALA
-656 QKEIDLEDAIAV
+656 QKELDLEDAMAV
-668 RQLRDI
+668 RQLKDV

-689 RMQQQIAQQNSQM
+689 KSQQEMAQQNSQM
-702 QSQANA
+702 QAQMNQATA
-708 QAAQAASQGK
+708 QASSQGK
-718 MQEIQA
+718 MQEIQM
-724 QTQAKIAEIQAKAQA
+724 QSQAKIAEIQADAQA
-739 DAQLL
+739 KAQLL

-749 LKGQIEGLKVETSN
+749 LKGQIEGAKTQAN
-763 SQKQADMQFRRNIE
+763 MGMKQQDMQFRE
-777 ELKEDRKDKRVKKQA
+777 GLEDKKEKAKDERVKKQA

-802 QGQRGELKEE
+802 QGKRGELTDEG
-812 QEPKSY
+812 QNL
-818 LDMLNS
+818 LDMLTQ

>member
-1 MQGSILRKAMYNDNN
+1 MYKEENETS
-16 NKGKYGNF
+16 KYGNF
-24 PDPFAAHAKKTSKSY
+24 PDPFASHGQKSSKAY
-39 GIKYAKAIEKQW
+39 GINFAKAIEKQW
-51 GNSDDERSL
+51 GNSSDERSL
-60 FRRRLKDFE
+60 FRRRMKDFE

-83 YKQILNSLDPNSGD
+83 YKQILNSLDPNTGD

-131 RAIDPLSQ
+131 KAIDPLSQ
-139 SEKEDKRAEKLF
+139 SEKDLKRAEKMF
-151 QVKNRE
+151 EVKNKE
-157 TIEKLQSQGIDTK
+157 MLAQLEQQG
-170 VDLKDVPETTEEAEI
+170 VDIKTDLSSIPETPEEAEI

-191 KTAAEIAAQ
+191 KTAAEIASQ
-200 VGTNMT
+200 VGTSMT

-229 GVVKRNNDPNYGI
+229 AVVKRSNDPNYGI
-242 TEEYIDPAFFF
+242 KEDYIDPAQFF

-260 TFSDLIYAGHIK
+260 TFSDLIYAGHVK
-272 KISISELKRLAGDEL
+272 KISISELKRIAGDEL

-293 KIAQKVKNKYQN
+293 KVAQSVKNKYQN
-305 RADKLSYKYYDET
+305 RADKLSYKQYDESME
-318 LDRTTYGYDE
+318 RTMYGYDE
-328 FIVEVMDFE
+328 FIIEIMDFE
-337 FISTDCVFFEG
+337 FLSTDDMMFED
-348 KKSRFGNES
+348 KQSRFGNSS

-363 DYNAPKQSVYERKP
+363 EYTAPKESVYQRDPKS
-377 YKMDMQT
+377 MTIQT
-384 VFGGSYIV
+384 VYGGSYIV
-392 GCEHIFGYGQKT
+392 GCNYMFDYGQKR
-404 NVPKNAHDLTRARLS
+404 NIPKNVHDLSKARLS

-430 MPKSLVGSVIG
+430 MPKSLVGSVIS

-455 AIAKAK
+455 SIAKAK

-508 FQNPPVRSL
+508 FQNPPIRSL

-527 IAIYNHNLRL
+527 IGIYNHNLRL

-561 RQQAIAA
+561 RQQAVAA
-568 GNNAIYDITNASIYL
+568 GNNAIYDITNAAIYL
-583 YTRVCEDIIKCLQ
+583 YTRVCEDIVKCLQ
-596 ILPEKSVL
+596 ILPPKSV
-604 IEVYTKAI
+604 IFQAYERAI
-612 GKSNMD
+612 GKTNME
-618 VLSSFKDLP
+618 VLSSFGDLP
-627 MYNFGVKIQTEMDE
+627 MYNFGIKVQMEMDE
-641 TEKAYLEQNINQALA
+641 TEKSYLEQNIQIALA
-656 QKEIDLEDAIAV
+656 QKEVDLEDAMAI
-668 RQLRDI
+668 RQLKDI
-674 DQAERLLIIRRKKRM
+674 DQAERLLIVRRKKRM
-689 RMQQQIAQQNSQM
+689 AMQQQMAQQNSQM
-702 QSQANA
+702 QAQMNQATS
-708 QAAQAASQGK
+708 QAASQGK
-718 MQEIQA
+718 MQEIQM
-724 QTQAKIAEIQAKAQA
+724 QSQSKIAEIQADAQA
-739 DAQLL
+739 KAQLL

-749 LKGQIEGLKVETSN
+749 LKGQIEGAKL
-763 SQKQADMQFRRNIE
+763 QANVGMKEQDMAFREKIE
-777 ELKEDRKDKRVKKQA
+777 DGKEEAKDKRVKKQA

-802 QGQRGELKEE
+802 QGKRGELEDE
-812 QEPKSY
+812 GDD
-818 LDMLNS
+818 LVDMLTS

>member
-1 MQGSILRKAMYNDNN
+1 MYDNN
-16 NKGKYGNF
+16 NEKGKYGNF
-24 PDPFAAHAKKTSKSY
+24 PDPFAPHVKKTSKSY
-39 GIKYAKAIEKQW
+39 GLKYAKAIEKQW
-51 GNSDDERSL
+51 GHSDDERSL

-83 YKQILNSLDPNSGD
+83 YKQILNSLDPNNGD

-139 SEKEDKRAEKLF
+139 SEKDKERAKKMF
-151 QVKNRE
+151 QVKNKGFISQLENFGVE
-157 TIEKLQSQGIDTK
+157 TG
-170 VDLKDVPETTEEAEI
+170 VDVNSIPETPEEAEI
-185 FMDVNI
+185 FMDTNI

-200 VGTNMT
+200 VGTNIT

-218 RAVNDLVTCGM
+218 RAVTDLVTCGM
-229 GVVKRNNDPNYGI
+229 GVIKRNNDPNYGI
-242 TEEYIDPAFFF
+242 SEEYIDPAFFF

-272 KISISELKRLAGDEL
+272 KISISELKRIARDEFS
-287 TEEQYE
+287 EEEYA

-337 FISTDCVFFEG
+337 FMSTDDMIFEE
-348 KKSRFGNES
+348 KSSRFGNKG
-357 FYYKGF
+357 FYFKGF
-363 DYNAPKQSVYERKP
+363 DYTPPKESVYERKP
-377 YKMDMQT
+377 IHMNVQT
-384 VFGGSYIV
+384 VFGGSYVV
-392 GCEHIFGYGQKT
+392 GCNYMFGYGQKK
-404 NVPKNAHDLTRARLS
+404 NIPKNVHDLSKARLS
-419 YSVVATNLRRM
+419 YSVVSTNLRRM

-527 IAIYNHNLRL
+527 IGIYNHNLRL

-583 YTRVCEDIIKCLQ
+583 YSRVCEDIVKCLQ
-596 ILPEKSVL
+596 ILPPKSVL
-604 IEVYTKAI
+604 FQAYERAI
-612 GKSNMD
+612 GKSNMK
-618 VLSSFKDLP
+618 VLSSFGDLP
-627 MYNFGVKIQTEMDE
+627 MYNFGVKVQTEMDD
-641 TEKAYLEQNINQALA
+641 TEKAYLEQNIQIALS
-656 QKEIDLEDAIAV
+656 QKEIDLEDAMAV
-668 RQLRDI
+668 RQLKDV
-674 DQAERLLIIRRKKRM
+674 DQAERLLIVRRNKRM
-689 RMQQQIAQQNSQM
+689 KKMQEQAQQNSQM
-702 QSQANA
+702 QAQMNQA
-708 QAAQAASQGK
+708 AAQASSQGK
-718 MQEIQA
+718 LQEIQA
-724 QTQAKIAEIQAKAQA
+724 QAQAKIAEIQAQAQA
-739 DAQLL
+739 NAQLL
-744 QLEYQ
+744 QMEYQ
-749 LKGQIEGLKVETSN
+749 LKGQLEGAKLQT
-763 SQKQADMQFRRNIE
+763 QMMDKQSDMSFRKSLE
-777 ELKEDRKDKRVKKQA
+777 SDKEKAKDERVKKQA
-792 VEQSKMISQR
+792 IEQSKLIAQR
-802 QGQRGELKEE
+802 KGERGELEE
-812 QEPKSY
+812 QGGGIVD
-818 LDMLNS
+818 LLNS

>member
-1 MQGSILRKAMYNDNN
+1 MYDNN
-16 NKGKYGNF
+16 NDKGKYGNF
-24 PDPFAAHAKKTSKSY
+24 PDPFAHYSKKTSKSY
-39 GIKYAKAIEKQW
+39 GIKYAQAIEKQW
-51 GNSDDERSL
+51 GQSDDERSL

-117 VVNNILSRK
+117 VVNNILSKK

-131 RAIDPLSQ
+131 KALDPLSQ
-139 SEKEDKRAEKLF
+139 SEKDEERAKKMFE
-151 QVKNRE
+151 VKNRE
-157 TIEKLQSQGIDTK
+157 MLRELSQQG
-170 VDLKDVPETTEEAEI
+170 VDIGTDINSIPETTEEAEI
-185 FMDVNI
+185 FMDTNI

-200 VGTNMT
+200 VGTNIT
-206 LEWNDFDQRVYR
+206 LEWNDFDQRIYR

-242 TEEYIDPAFFF
+242 QEEYIDPAYFF

-272 KISISELKRLAGDEL
+272 KISISELKRIAGDEL
-287 TEEQYE
+287 TEDEYE
-293 KIAQKVKNKYQN
+293 KIAQGVKNKYQN

-328 FIVEVMDFE
+328 FIVEIMDFE
-337 FISTDCVFFEG
+337 FLSTDDMMFEE
-348 KKSRFGNES
+348 KDSKFGNTN

-363 DYNAPKQSVYERKP
+363 EYTPPKESVYDRKP
-377 YKMDMQT
+377 MNMNIQT
-384 VFGGSYIV
+384 VYGGSYIIGT
-392 GCEHIFGYGQKT
+392 GCMFGYRQKS
-404 NVPKNAHDLTRARLS
+404 NVPKNAHDLTKARLS

-455 AIAKAK
+455 SIAKAK

-508 FQNPPVRSL
+508 FQNPPIRSL

-527 IAIYNHNLRL
+527 IGIYNHNLRL

-568 GNNAIYDITNASIYL
+568 GNNAIYDITNAAVYL
-583 YTRVCEDIIKCLQ
+583 YSRVCEDVVKCLQ
-596 ILPEKSVL
+596 ILPTKSVL
-604 IEVYTKAI
+604 FKAYERAI
-612 GKSNMD
+612 GKSNME
-618 VLSSFKDLP
+618 VLSSFGDLP
-627 MYNFGVKIQTEMDE
+627 MYNFGVKVQTEMDD
-641 TEKAYLEQNINQALA
+641 TEKAYLEQNIQVALA
-656 QKEIDLEDAIAV
+656 QKEIDLEDAMAV
-668 RQLRDI
+668 RQLKDV

-689 RMQQQIAQQNSQM
+689 RMQQQMAQQNSQM
-702 QSQANA
+702 QAQMNQQTA
-708 QAAQAASQGK
+708 QASSQGK
-718 MQEIQA
+718 MQEIQM
-724 QTQAKIAEIQAKAQA
+724 QSQAKIAEIQADAQA
-739 DAQLL
+739 KAQLL

-749 LKGQIEGLKVETSN
+749 LKGQIEGAKT
-763 SQKQADMQFRRNIE
+763 QATMGMKQQDMQFRE
-777 ELKEDRKDKRVKKQA
+777 DLEDKKEKAKDDRVKKQA

-802 QGQRGELKEE
+802 QGKRGELTDEG
-812 QEPKSY
+812 QNL
-818 LDMLNS
+818 LDMLTQ

>member
-1 MQGSILRKAMYNDNN
+1 MYNKDND
-16 NKGKYGNF
+16 KSKYGNF
-24 PDPFAAHAKKTSKSY
+24 PDPFAHYSKKSSKAY
-39 GIKYAKAIEKQW
+39 GIQYARAIEKQW

-83 YKQILNSLDPNSGD
+83 YKQILNSLDPNNGD

-131 RAIDPLSQ
+131 KAVDPLSQ
-139 SEKEDKRAEKLF
+139 SEKDEKRAKKLF
-151 QVKNRE
+151 EVENKELIQQMENLGV
-157 TIEKLQSQGIDTK
+157 DTN
-170 VDLKDVPETTEEAEI
+170 VDLKSVPETTEEAEI
-185 FMDVNI
+185 FMDSSI
-191 KTAAEIAAQ
+191 KTGAEIAAQ

-218 RAVNDLVTCGM
+218 RAVNDLVTCGI
-229 GVVKRNNDPNYGI
+229 GVIKRNNDPNYGI

-272 KISISELKRLAGDEL
+272 KISISELKRIARDEL
-287 TEEQYE
+287 TEDEYE
-293 KIAQKVKNKYQN
+293 KIAQGVKNKYQN

-328 FIVEVMDFE
+328 FIVEIMDFE
-337 FISTDCVFFEG
+337 FLSTDDMMFEEKG
-348 KKSRFGNES
+348 SKFGNRN

-363 DYNAPKQSVYERKP
+363 DYTPPKESVYDRKP
-377 YKMDMQT
+377 TNMNIQT
-384 VFGGSYIV
+384 VFGGSYII
-392 GCEHIFGYGQKT
+392 GTGYMFDYGQKK
-404 NVPKNAHDLTRARLS
+404 NVPKNVHDLTKARLS

-467 DIEGLENVQLGKGG
+467 DVEGLENVQLGKGG

-527 IAIYNHNLRL
+527 ITIYNHNLRL

-583 YTRVCEDIIKCLQ
+583 YSRVCEDIIKCLQ
-596 ILPEKSVL
+596 ILPKKSILFEAYVR
-604 IEVYTKAI
+604 AI
-612 GKSNMD
+612 GKENMK
-618 VLSSFKDLP
+618 VLSSFGDLP
-627 MYNFGVKIQTEMDE
+627 MYNFGVKIQTEMDDA
-641 TEKAYLEQNINQALA
+641 EKSYLEQNIQIALS
-656 QKEIDLEDAIAV
+656 QKEIDLEDAIAI
-668 RQLRDI
+668 RQIKDV
-674 DQAERLLIIRRKKRM
+674 DQAEQLLIIRRKKRM
-689 RMQQQIAQQNSQM
+689 RSQQEMAQQNSQM
-702 QSQANA
+702 QAQMNQATA
-708 QAAQAASQGK
+708 QASSQGK
-718 MQEIQA
+718 MQEIQM
-724 QTQAKIAEIQAKAQA
+724 QSQAKIAEIQADAQA
-739 DAQLL
+739 KAQLL

-749 LKGQIEGLKVETSN
+749 LKGQIEGAKT
-763 SQKQADMQFRRNIE
+763 QATMGMKQQDMQFRE
-777 ELKEDRKDKRVKKQA
+777 DLEDKKEKAKDERVKKQA

-802 QGQRGELKEE
+802 QGKRGELTDEG
-812 QEPKSY
+812 QNL
-818 LDMLNS
+818 LDMLTQ

>member
-1 MQGSILRKAMYNDNN
+1 MYNNDND
-16 NKGKYGNF
+16 KGKYGNF
-24 PDPFAAHAKKTSKSY
+24 PDPFAHYSKKTSKSY

-51 GNSDDERSL
+51 GHSDDERSL

-105 SPVPIVPKFVKI
+105 TPVPIVPKFVKI

-131 RAIDPLSQ
+131 KAIDPLSQ
-139 SEKEDKRAEKLF
+139 SEKDKKRAKKMFE
-151 QVKNRE
+151 VKNKE
-157 TIEKLQSQGIDTK
+157 MIQQLKGLGADIN
-170 VDLKDVPETTEEAEI
+170 VDVESIPETPEEAEI
-185 FMDVNI
+185 FMDTNI

-200 VGTNMT
+200 VGTNIT

-229 GVVKRNNDPNYGI
+229 GVIKRNNDPNYGI
-242 TEEYIDPAFFF
+242 TEEYIDPAYFF

-260 TFSDLIYAGHIK
+260 TFSDLIYAGHVK
-272 KISISELKRLAGDEL
+272 KISISELKRIAGDEL
-287 TEEQYE
+287 TEEQYA
-293 KIAQKVKNKYQN
+293 KIAQSVKNKYQN
-305 RADKLSYKYYDET
+305 RADRLSYKYYDQT

-328 FIVEVMDFE
+328 FIVEIMDFE
-337 FISTDCVFFEG
+337 FISTDDMMFEE
-348 KKSRFGNES
+348 KESRFGNS
-357 FYYKGF
+357 NFYYKGF
-363 DYNAPKQSVYERKP
+363 EYTPPKESVYARKP
-377 YKMDMQT
+377 KAMNIQT
-384 VFGGSYIV
+384 VYGGSYIV
-392 GCEHIFGYGQKT
+392 GTDHMFDYGQKR

-455 AIAKAK
+455 VIAKAK

-527 IAIYNHNLRL
+527 IGIYNHNLRL

-583 YTRVCEDIIKCLQ
+583 YSKVCEDVVKCLQ
-596 ILPEKSVL
+596 ILPPKSIL
-604 IEVYTKAI
+604 FQAYERAI
-612 GKSNMD
+612 GKTNME
-618 VLSSFKDLP
+618 VLSSFGDLP
-627 MYNFGVKIQTEMDE
+627 MYNFGVKVQTEMDE
-641 TEKAYLEQNINQALA
+641 TEKSYLEQNIQIALG
-656 QKEIDLEDAIAV
+656 QKEIDLEDAMAV
-668 RQLRDI
+668 RQLKDI

-702 QSQANA
+702 QAQMNQAT
-708 QAAQAASQGK
+708 AQAASQGK
-718 MQEIQA
+718 MAEIQA
-724 QTQAKIAEIQAKAQA
+724 QAQAKIAEIQAQA
-739 DAQLL
+739 EANAQLL

-749 LKGQIEGLKVETSN
+749 LKGQIEGAKLQ
-763 SQKQADMQFRRNIE
+763 SQMMSKQSDMNFRS
-777 ELKEDRKDKRVKKQA
+777 ELESKKEKAKDERVKKQA

-802 QGQRGELKEE
+802 QGKRGELEE
-812 QEPKSY
+812 PQDSIVDR
-818 LDMLNS
+818 LINS